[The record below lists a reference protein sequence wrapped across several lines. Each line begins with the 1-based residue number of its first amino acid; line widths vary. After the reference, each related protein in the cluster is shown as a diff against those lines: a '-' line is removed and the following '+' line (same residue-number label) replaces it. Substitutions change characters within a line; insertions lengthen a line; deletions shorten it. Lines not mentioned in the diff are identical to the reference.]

1 MAEVATIVKPE
12 TILAWHRTLVAKK
25 FDGSSQRK
33 APGSPSVDAELE
45 ALVVRLAQENGSWG
59 DDRIVGALKHPSYTI
74 SDQTVGHILKRHG
87 IFPVPH
93 RKQTMAW
100 HAFLRAHMD
109 MLVATAFFTTEV
121 STTCGLVTY
130 DVLFFMHLASRKVYE
145 PA

>member
-1 MAEVATIVKPE
+1 M
-12 TILAWHRTLVAKK
+12 AKK

-33 APGSPSVDAELE
+33 APGRPPVDAELE

-59 DDRIVGALKHPSYTI
+59 DDRIVGSLKHLGYTI

-100 HAFLRAHMD
+100 HAFHPCPHGYARRHGFLHDR
-109 MLVATAFFTTEV
+109 
-121 STTCGLVTY
+121 GLDNLWPG
-130 DVLFFMHLASRKVYE
+130 DVRRVVLYALG
-145 PA
+145 